1 LAQTIAG
8 TAAHSHCAAAQLTHH
23 LLLLLL
29 LPCQLHDQQSD
40 CQPQTKGC
48 YYCQQALAALAC
60 L

>member
-1 LAQTIAG
+1 L
-8 TAAHSHCAAAQLTHH
+8 LL

-40 CQPQTKGC
+40 RQLQTKDC
-48 YYCQQALAALAC
+48 CYCQQALAALAG